1 MPESLW
7 LYAVIEAIWKKNRA
21 LTRALDFKKTLFE
34 VLYGIKLDLLNEH
47 IWGSCVYVN
56 TPSERR
62 GNKLYDA
69 RGWLGYYAGTEA
81 ETIVLVWDP
90 ERKQVFRIASYR
102 VDDGVGLDD
111 DIHDA
116 PAYEDWEHYPP
127 ANIPDSDLENDDDAN
142 ASVNSVHLDEDPYP
156 IASALLGYLVLN
168 SRLTSQEENQDDD
181 FSVNGSDNEDSH
193 LQRQNGRT
201 YLDNNENIAEGED
214 VVVRLHY
221 FAAAFTRTAAATI
234 LLYFDAPDATL
245 ETGALDNGVDSDKV
259 DLLLDDDEEVVS

>member
-142 ASVNSVHLDEDPYP
+142 ALVNSVHLDEDPYP

-168 SRLTSQEENQDDD
+168 SRLTSQEEN
-181 FSVNGSDNEDSH
+181 
-193 LQRQNGRT
+193 
-201 YLDNNENIAEGED
+201 
-214 VVVRLHY
+214 
-221 FAAAFTRTAAATI
+221 
-234 LLYFDAPDATL
+234 
-245 ETGALDNGVDSDKV
+245 
-259 DLLLDDDEEVVS
+259 